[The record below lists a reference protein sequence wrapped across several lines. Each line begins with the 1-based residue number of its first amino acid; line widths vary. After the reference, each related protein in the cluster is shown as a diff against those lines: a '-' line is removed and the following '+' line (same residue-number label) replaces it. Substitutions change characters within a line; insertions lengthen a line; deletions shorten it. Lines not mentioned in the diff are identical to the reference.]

1 MLSGEYKHILDI
13 KYRYIAPAAFRE
25 ALGERFVITKGLDHC
40 LFVYTQE
47 MWQSKIAELSQLSST
62 SAAAR
67 RFSRNFF
74 SAALIAEPDKQG
86 RVVLPESLRNHA
98 KLNREI
104 VTIGVLDR
112 LEIWDTV
119 SWEEYNNSDSA
130 TEYEEVAEKLAELR
144 PDIRL

>member
-1 MLSGEYKHILDI
+1 MFSGEYNHILDI

-25 ALGERFVITKGLDHC
+25 VLGDCFVITKGLDHC
-40 LFVYTQE
+40 LFVYTRE
-47 MWQSKIAELSQLSST
+47 LWQSKIAALGQLSST

-74 SAALIAEPDKQG
+74 SGALIAEPDKQG

-98 KLNREI
+98 KLDREI

-112 LEIWDTV
+112 LEIWDKKL
-119 SWEEYNNSDSA
+119 WDEYNSESA
-130 TEYEEVAEKLAELR
+130 MEYEELAEKLAELH

>member
-1 MLSGEYKHILDI
+1 MFSGEFNHTLDS
-13 KYRYIAPAAFRE
+13 KYRYITPAIFRE
-25 ALGERFVITKGLDHC
+25 ELGDSFVITKGLDSC
-40 LFVYTQE
+40 LFVYTLE
-47 MWQSKIAELSQLSST
+47 MWQRKISELSQLSST

-74 SAALIAEPDKQG
+74 AGALMTTPDKQG
-86 RVVLPESLRNHA
+86 RVVVPENLRSHA
-98 KLNREI
+98 KLNRDI

-112 LEIWDTV
+112 LEIWDKEA
-119 SWEEYNNSDSA
+119 WAAYNSESV

>member
-1 MLSGEYKHILDI
+1 MFSGEYSHTLDI
-13 KYRYIAPAAFRE
+13 KYRYIAPAVFRE
-25 ALGERFVITKGLDHC
+25 ELGEAFVITKGLDHC
-40 LFVYTQE
+40 LFIYTRE
-47 MWQSKIAELSQLSST
+47 RWESKIAELSQLSST

-74 SAALIAEPDKQG
+74 SGAQVVTPDKQC
-86 RVVLPESLRNHA
+86 RVVLPESLRAHA
-98 KLNREI
+98 CLNRNI

-112 LEIWDTV
+112 LEIWDKEI
-119 SWEEYNNSDSA
+119 WESYNSESA